1 MVEKVS
7 LEEKEEKKPSLFAR
21 HEKEPTGTIADLSSQ
36 LINVSRRLRILEE
49 RYLNLR
55 KKTQVS
61 DQNMLSVQ
69 KNVSKELRATH
80 DEMLEFRRDFM
91 DLKDKVKL
99 IVRELK
105 TSAKSD
111 ELEIIKKYVN
121 LWEPINFVTRG
132 EVDTI
137 VERAVKEKL
146 EKTRK

>member
-1 MVEKVS
+1 MA
-7 LEEKEEKKPSLFAR
+7 EEAPPGAKEEKKPSIFAR
-21 HEKEPTGTIADLSSQ
+21 HEKEPTGTISDLSSQ
-36 LINVSRRLRILEE
+36 LINISRRLRILEE

-61 DQNMLSVQ
+61 DQNMLAIQ
-69 KNVSKELRATH
+69 KNVARELRATH
-80 DEMLEFRRDFM
+80 DELLEFRRDFM

-132 EVDTI
+132 EVDSI
-137 VERAVKEKL
+137 VERAVREKL
-146 EKTRK
+146 EEKRK